1 MANTS
6 PVSLTLIVE
15 DGLHR
20 AARAG
25 LALGRHHVGTAPD
38 SDIVVTDL
46 GPAGTRFALE
56 VEASA
61 ITLHALATPITLPKG
76 KTLRPGRSARCP
88 GDLRFR
94 CGAVSFRIEAPA
106 AQRRTTVTRSFGL
119 AWSLPALAVAGILA
133 ALLSVLTL
141 SNTTSKAE
149 APPLSGDVTG
159 PVADSA
165 QAGTPVRSAAVPFET
180 RQLTMPAAGRVNALR
195 QRLADHLSHAGLVSI
210 SVEAQPEGSIEAVGQ
225 IAPHQTSAW
234 REAGQWFDSEAAG
247 QVVLVDRVR
256 IAVEPPPL
264 TIQAVWP
271 GRRPY
276 VVDGN
281 GDKLFA
287 GSVLANGWMVSG
299 IETARVMLKR
309 GDQVLAVRF

>member
-1 MANTS
+1 MANTL
-6 PVSLTLIVE
+6 PVPPLLIVE

-20 AARAG
+20 AARAR
-25 LALGRHHVGTAPD
+25 LSTGRHHIGTAPD

-56 VEASA
+56 VDASA
-61 ITLHALATPITLPKG
+61 ITLHALATPIVLPRG
-76 KTLRPGRSARCP
+76 KSLRPGRSARC
-88 GDLRFR
+88 GNDLRFR

-106 AQRRTTVTRSFGL
+106 ARLRVAGRRNASF

-149 APPLSGDVTG
+149 APALSADVTG
-159 PVADSA
+159 PVPVGA
-165 QAGTPVRSAAVPFET
+165 QTAAVVPPASAPFLAK
-180 RQLTMPAAGRVNALR
+180 RPAGSADPRADALK
-195 QRLADHLSHAGLVSI
+195 QRLADYLANAGLASI
-210 SVEAQPEGSIEAVGQ
+210 VVKVQPEGSIEAVGQ
-225 IAPHQTSAW
+225 IAPQQTGAW
-234 REAGQWFDSEAAG
+234 RQAGQWFDGEAAG
-247 QVVLVDRVR
+247 QLVLVDRVR
-256 IAVEPPPL
+256 VAVEPPPL

-276 VVDGN
+276 VVDGS

-287 GSVLANGWMVSG
+287 GSVLANGWTVSG
-299 IETARVMLKR
+299 IETERVILKR